1 MNDLYELLGVS
12 RDTGNDAIKKAYKR
26 LAFKYHPDKNVG
38 GDGKLFRDIS
48 EAYGILS
55 DPGKRRIY
63 DKFGYDC
70 VQNDC
75 PHDIGAVDL
84 FSSLFNVDFS
94 AQGEG
99 VTGNIFMF
107 SDLSSL
113 GPSLGLGQVDPFSA
127 MKYKMIYNLDVT
139 IEELYEGT
147 QKDFRVPSIK
157 ISGKTSTKYIINI
170 KKGSKN
176 GDHII
181 VKEGGNYI
189 PDQGVTEDLIIQIH
203 ELESDTWR
211 RNGNDLFIEEN
222 ITLCEAL
229 TGARI
234 NIAHLSGPLLVEIS
248 DIVKPNQMFK
258 VSGKGMPIKTVLNS
272 LSDGSSRD
280 YGELIIDLNI
290 IFPST
295 LLPDDVR
302 SLVKILGSESSIR
315 GSRADEGPSSSSL
328 SVQAYY
334 YKDKEDIVKELM
346 NEEEESSGC
355 IQQ

>member
-1 MNDLYELLGVS
+1 MKDLYEVLAIS
-12 RDTGNDAIKKAYKR
+12 RDAGNDVINKAYKSM
-26 LAFKYHPDKNVG
+26 AFKYHPDKNAG
-38 GDGKLFRDIS
+38 NDGAIFHDIS

-75 PHDIGAVDL
+75 PHDIGALDL
-84 FSSLFNVDFS
+84 FSSLFNVDFNTV
-94 AQGEG
+94 GEG
-99 VTGNIFMF
+99 MTGNIFVF

-113 GPSLGLGQVDPFSA
+113 GPSLGLKDPFSN
-127 MKYKMIYNLDVT
+127 MKHKMTYNLDVT
-139 IEELYEGT
+139 IDELYEGT
-147 QKDFRVPSIK
+147 QKDFRVPSNT

-189 PDQGVTEDLIIQIH
+189 PDQGITEDLIIQVN

-211 RNGNDLFIEEN
+211 RNGNDLFIEED

-229 TGARI
+229 TGVRI
-234 NIAHLSGPLLVEIS
+234 NIAHLSGPLHVQIS

-258 VSGKGMPIKTVLNS
+258 VLGKGMPIKTAVNS
-272 LSDGSSRD
+272 LSDGSNRD
-280 YGELIIDLNI
+280 YGDMIIDLKI
-290 IFPST
+290 IFPEYLS
-295 LLPDDVR
+295 PDDVT
-302 SLVKILGSESSIR
+302 SLMGILGSESSIR
-315 GSRADEGPSSSSL
+315 GTDDPSSTL

-334 YKDKEDIVKELM
+334 YKDKDDVVKELM
-346 NEEEESSGC
+346 NDEEESGGC